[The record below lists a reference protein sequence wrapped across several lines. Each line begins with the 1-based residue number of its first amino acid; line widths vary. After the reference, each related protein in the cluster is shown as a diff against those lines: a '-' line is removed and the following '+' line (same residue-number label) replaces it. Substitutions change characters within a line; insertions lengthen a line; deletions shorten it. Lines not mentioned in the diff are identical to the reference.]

1 MPPSGRAWWLPFFA
15 SAGAMTVRSL
25 RKMAFMQGYVL
36 LGWMDAERQSFFN
49 PPLDEEVEA
58 DEGCTFIVLGEN

>member
-1 MPPSGRAWWLPFFA
+1 
-15 SAGAMTVRSL
+15 
-25 RKMAFMQGYVL
+25 MQGYVL

-58 DEGCTFIVLGEN
+58 DEGCTFIVLGEK